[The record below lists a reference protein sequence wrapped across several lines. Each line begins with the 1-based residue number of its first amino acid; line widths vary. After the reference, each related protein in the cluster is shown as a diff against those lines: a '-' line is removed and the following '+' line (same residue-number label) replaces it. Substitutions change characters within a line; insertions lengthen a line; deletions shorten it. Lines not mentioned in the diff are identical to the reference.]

1 MKLRLTCLAAAALCA
16 VSAEAMV
23 IRHDV
28 PDRAYRARERDWPAM
43 FALYVNKAG
52 HRDCVATLI
61 APQWA
66 VTAAHCTKDKPLV
79 DAMAQP
85 RPRFRIEIA
94 GRPAIIDRVVRHPG
108 SERAQGGRFQDWVDL
123 ALVHL
128 ERPVTR
134 VRPVLLHGAQ
144 DEEGMVVMLPGW
156 GTTGNG
162 ATGLAKPDGLFR
174 LAQNRVGGAQ
184 GGWLFWRFDSPEE
197 KGLAV
202 PLEGVSG
209 PGDSGGPALIRTRAG
224 LEIVGVS
231 SSQQTGGKPE
241 GVYGVLEGYV
251 RVSQFAPWIRQVM
264 QDHRQKHRPAA
275 R

>member
-16 VSAEAMV
+16 VSAEAIV

-28 PDRAYRARERDWPAM
+28 PDRAYRARERDWPAV

-79 DAMAQP
+79 DEMA
-85 RPRFRIEIA
+85 RAKPRFRVEIG
-94 GRPAIIDRVVRHPG
+94 GRTASIDRVVRHPQ
-108 SERAQGGRFQDWVDL
+108 SERVQGGKFQDWVDL

-128 ERPVTR
+128 ARPVMR
-134 VRPVLLHGAQ
+134 VRPVRLHAGAQ
-144 DEEGMVVMLPGW
+144 EEGMVVMLPGW
-156 GTTGNG
+156 GTTGTG
-162 ATGLAKPDGLFR
+162 ATGLGKPDGLFR
-174 LAQNRVGGAQ
+174 LAQNRVGAAQ
-184 GGWLFWRFDSPEE
+184 GGWLFWRFDSPET
-197 KGLAV
+197 GSSL

-231 SSQQTGGKPE
+231 SSQQSGGGPE
-241 GVYGVLEGYV
+241 GVYGVREGYV
-251 RVSQFAPWIRQVM
+251 RVSQFAPWIRRAM
-264 QDHRQKHRPAA
+264 QEHLGTAKPR
-275 R
+275 

>member
-1 MKLRLTCLAAAALCA
+1 MKLGLTCIAAAALCA
-16 VSAEAMV
+16 VSAEAIV

-28 PDRAYRARERDWPAM
+28 PDRAYLARERDWPAI

-66 VTAAHCTKDKPLV
+66 VTAAHCTKDKPFLE
-79 DAMAQP
+79 AMAQP
-85 RPRFRIEIA
+85 KPRFRTQIA
-94 GRPAIIDRVVRHPG
+94 GRPAFIDRVVRHPL
-108 SERAQGGRFQDWVDL
+108 SERAQGGRFQDWADL

-134 VRPVLLHGAQ
+134 VRPVRLHEAA

-162 ATGLAKPDGLFR
+162 EKGLGKPDGLFR

-184 GGWLFWRFDSPEE
+184 GGWLFWRFDKPDAE
-197 KGLAV
+197 GAAV

-231 SSQQTGGKPE
+231 SSQQTGGKSE

-264 QDHRQKHRPAA
+264 QEHRPRA